1 MVGFFFKGGLCA
13 VNFFVGDFVTIKG
26 GLCTVNFFAGDFVT
40 MVFFAVIIS
49 SLSLP
54 HSRLY
59 CAIVTDEREREE

>member
-40 MVFFAVIIS
+40 MVFFASHYLFFIT
-49 SLSLP
+49 
-54 HSRLY
+54 
-59 CAIVTDEREREE
+59 AA